1 MYSMFTYVALS
12 FSFIVLTKLFLQSF
26 FFTSNQNLPPSP
38 PSLPFIGHL
47 HHFSKPLHRALATL
61 SARHGP
67 ILYLRFG
74 SRPTLLISSLPLAEE
89 CFTTNDVAFANRV
102 HFPSIQTLT
111 YNYTTLSDANYG
123 PHWRNMRRIATVE
136 VLSAQRLETFSQVRS
151 GEVVEMIRRL
161 FQESTK
167 TEGAY
172 TKVEL
177 KPRLFQF
184 ALNNIMRMI
193 AGDKLRGKSSEEFLK
208 KVEDVV
214 SIAGASNVG
223 DFLPLLGWVDTQGAK
238 KKVMRVHKYM
248 DRFLQGLIDE
258 LRHESDNEETREKT
272 MIRVLLLLQKSDPNY
287 YTDQIIKSQIMD
299 LSWPLQAMLVAGADT
314 SLNTMEWAMS
324 LLLNN
329 PDKLKKAKAE
339 LDAQI
344 GNGRLIQE
352 SDLPNLQYL
361 HCVITETLRHYPAGP
376 LLVPHESQ
384 EECVVGG
391 YNIPRGTMLLVNAY
405 AIHRDAKTWEEPEKF
420 VPERFEESKGEGRKM
435 LPFGMGRRR
444 CPGEGLATRM
454 VGLGLGTMIQCFD
467 WKRIGEEEVDMS
479 EGSGLTLPKAHPL
492 QAMYRPSQ
500 SMISILSCL

>member
-1 MYSMFTYVALS
+1 MYSIFTYVALS
-12 FSFIVLTKLFLQSF
+12 FSFIVLTKLFLSFF
-26 FFTSNQNLPPSP
+26 FFTSNKNLPPSS

-74 SRPTLLISSLPLAEE
+74 SRPILLVSSLPLAEE
-89 CFTTNDVAFANRV
+89 CFTTNDIAFANRV

-111 YNYTTLSDANYG
+111 YNYTTLSEANYG

-136 VLSAQRLETFSQVRS
+136 VLSAHRLETFSQVRS
-151 GEVVEMIRRL
+151 GEVVETIRRL

-177 KPRLFQF
+177 KSKLFQF
-184 ALNNIMRMI
+184 ALNSIMRMI
-193 AGDKLRGKSSEEFLK
+193 VGDRHRGKSHEEFLK
-208 KVEDVV
+208 KVEEHISLLGV
-214 SIAGASNVG
+214 SNVG
-223 DFLPLLGWVDTQGAK
+223 DFVPLLGWVDTQGVK
-238 KKVMRVHKYM
+238 KKAMRVHKYM
-248 DRFLQGLIDE
+248 DTFLQGLIDE
-258 LRHESDNEETREKT
+258 LRHESDNEETKEKT
-272 MIRVLLLLQKSDPNY
+272 MIRVLLSLQKSDPDY
-287 YTDQIIKSQIMD
+287 YTDQIIKSQI
-299 LSWPLQAMLVAGADT
+299 LTMLVGGTDT
-314 SLNTMEWAMS
+314 LLGTIEWALS

-339 LDAQI
+339 LDAQT

-352 SDLPNLQYL
+352 SDLPNLPYL
-361 HCVITETLRHYPAGP
+361 HCVITETLRLYPAGP
-376 LLVPHESQ
+376 LLIPHESQ

-391 YNIPRGTMLLVNAY
+391 YNIPCGTMLLVNVY
-405 AIHRDAKTWEEPEKF
+405 AIHRDSKTWEEPEKF

-454 VGLGLGTMIQCFD
+454 VGLELGTMIQCFD
-467 WKRIGEEEVDMS
+467 WKRIGEEELDMS
-479 EGSGLTLPKAHPL
+479 EGSGITLPKAHPL
-492 QAMYRPSQ
+492 KAMYRPSQ

>member
-1 MYSMFTYVALS
+1 MYSIFTYVALS
-12 FSFIVLTKLFLQSF
+12 FSFIVLTKLFLSF
-26 FFTSNQNLPPSP
+26 FFTSNQNLPPSS

-47 HHFSKPLHRALATL
+47 HHFSKPLHRALTTL

-74 SRPTLLISSLPLAEE
+74 SRPILLVSSLPLAEE
-89 CFTTNDVAFANRV
+89 CFTTNDIAFTNRV

-111 YNYTTLSDANYG
+111 YNYTTLGEANYG

-136 VLSAQRLETFSQVRS
+136 VLSAHRLETFSQVRS
-151 GEVVEMIRRL
+151 GEVVETIRRL

-177 KPRLFQF
+177 KSRLFQF

-193 AGDKLRGKSSEEFLK
+193 VGDRHRGKSYEEFLK
-208 KVEDVV
+208 KVEEHL
-214 SIAGASNVG
+214 SLLGASNVG
-223 DFLPLLGWVDTQGAK
+223 DFLPLLGWVDTQGVK
-238 KKVMRVHKYM
+238 KKAMRVHKYM
-248 DRFLQGLIDE
+248 DTFLQGLIDE
-258 LRHESDNEETREKT
+258 LSHESGNEETKEKT
-272 MIRVLLLLQKSDPNY
+272 MIRVLLLLQKSDPDY
-287 YTDQIIKSQIMD
+287 YTDQIIKSQIMT
-299 LSWPLQAMLVAGADT
+299 MLLGGTDT
-314 SLNTMEWAMS
+314 SLGTIEWAMS

-352 SDLPNLQYL
+352 SDLPNLPYL
-361 HCVITETLRHYPAGP
+361 HCVITETLRLYPAGP

-391 YNIPRGTMLLVNAY
+391 YNIPRGTMLLVNVY
-405 AIHRDAKTWEEPEKF
+405 AIHRDSKTWEETEKF
-420 VPERFEESKGEGRKM
+420 VPERFEESKGKGRKM

-454 VGLGLGTMIQCFD
+454 VGLELGTMIQCFD
-467 WKRIGEEEVDMS
+467 WKRIGEEEMDMS
-479 EGSGLTLPKAHPL
+479 EGSGLSLPNAHPL

>member
-1 MYSMFTYVALS
+1 MYSIFGYVALS
-12 FSFIVLTKLFLQSF
+12 FSFIVLTKLFLSFF

-89 CFTTNDVAFANRV
+89 CFTKNDVAFANRV

-111 YNYTTLSDANYG
+111 YNYTTLTEANYG

-136 VLSAQRLETFSQVRS
+136 VLSAHRLDSFSQVLS

-172 TKVEL
+172 SKVEL
-177 KPRLFQF
+177 KSRLFQF
-184 ALNNIMRMI
+184 ALNSLMRMI
-193 AGDKLRGKSSEEFLK
+193 VGDRHRGKSYEEFLK
-208 KVEDVV
+208 KVEEHLSLLGV
-214 SIAGASNVG
+214 SNVG
-223 DFLPLLGWVDTQGAK
+223 DFLPLLGWVDTQGVK
-238 KKVMRVHKYM
+238 KKAMRVHKYM
-248 DRFLQGLIDE
+248 DTFLQGLIDE
-258 LRHESDNEETREKT
+258 LRHESDNEETKEKT
-272 MIRVLLLLQKSDPNY
+272 MIKVLLSLQKSEPDC
-287 YTDQIIKSQIMD
+287 YTDQIIKSQIMT
-299 LSWPLQAMLVAGADT
+299 MLLAGTDT
-314 SLNTMEWAMS
+314 SLGTIEWAMS

-339 LDAQI
+339 LDAQS

-352 SDLPNLQYL
+352 SDLPNLPYL
-361 HCVITETLRHYPAGP
+361 HCVITETLRLYPAGP
-376 LLVPHESQ
+376 LLIPHKSQ
-384 EECVVGG
+384 DECVVGG
-391 YNIPRGTMLLVNAY
+391 YSIPRGTMLLVNAY
-405 AIHRDAKTWEEPEKF
+405 AIHRDSKTWEEPEKF

-467 WKRIGEEEVDMS
+467 WKRIGEEELDMS

-492 QAMYRPSQ
+492 KAMYRPSQ